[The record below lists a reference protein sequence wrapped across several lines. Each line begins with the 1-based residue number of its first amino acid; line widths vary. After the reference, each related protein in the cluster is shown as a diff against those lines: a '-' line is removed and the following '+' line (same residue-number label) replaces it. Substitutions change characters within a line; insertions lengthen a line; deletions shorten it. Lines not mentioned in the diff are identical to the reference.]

1 MVGAFY
7 PLFRFAPALYG
18 WGMRRRIFRLYG
30 ELSSSK
36 GIWNGAI
43 PRKGRAISPSQ
54 LEWLEGRA
62 NHLQVPLAY
71 TNLLYNLRRDIQLVR
86 ERLAAR
92 RGPQA
97 R

>member
-1 MVGAFY
+1 VFGAFY
-7 PLFRFAPALYG
+7 PLFRVAPALYG

-30 ELSSSK
+30 ELK
-36 GIWNGAI
+36 F
-43 PRKGRAISPSQ
+43 
-54 LEWLEGRA
+54 LEADLERRDSAEAAGDLVGHLDRLEERA

-92 RGPQA
+92 RETGA

>member
-1 MVGAFY
+1 
-7 PLFRFAPALYG
+7 
-18 WGMRRRIFRLYG
+18 
-30 ELSSSK
+30 
-36 GIWNGAI
+36 
-43 PRKGRAISPSQ
+43 
-54 LEWLEGRA
+54 
-62 NHLQVPLAY
+62 LAY